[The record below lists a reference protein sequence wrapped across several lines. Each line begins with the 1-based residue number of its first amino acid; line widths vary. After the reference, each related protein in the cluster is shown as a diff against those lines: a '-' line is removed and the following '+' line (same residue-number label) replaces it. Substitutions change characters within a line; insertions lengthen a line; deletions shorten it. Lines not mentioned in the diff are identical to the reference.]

1 MSGHTAMIYGSH
13 DEFVAGVS
21 GFVHAGLD
29 TGDRIM
35 VVAPPEK
42 LKRLESALGAAALEQ
57 VDLRDADTVY
67 RPQTRVMQ
75 VTLDYLDEQPTRPT
89 RLVAEQALAD
99 RRDLEVAAYLR
110 QEAAANSSYAR
121 FPVTVLCP
129 YDAAGLPGHVLA
141 ACRKTH
147 PRLLEAGRMA
157 TNAEYLDPR
166 AYLTQ
171 EFSVPVPPSHAA
183 AFTCESVDDLVVA
196 RRLVQGEAAKAQLG
210 WDTAGDLVL
219 AVNEVLTNAL
229 THGRPPVRLYVY
241 REGPALVCH
250 VHDLGQRRIDPLAGY
265 LPPPQEPT
273 SGRGLWLAR
282 QLCDSVEIGRAASG
296 SHVRLLMLPGS

>member
-1 MSGHTAMIYGSH
+1 MSGHNAMIYGTD
-13 DEFVAGVS
+13 DEFVTGVS
-21 GFVHAGLD
+21 GFVHAGLE
-29 TGDRIM
+29 TGERVM
-35 VVAPPEK
+35 VVAPAEK
-42 LKRLESALGAAALEQ
+42 LHRLEATLGAALAH
-57 VDLRDADTVY
+57 VDMRDAEAVY

-75 VTLDYLDEQPTRPT
+75 VTLDYLGEQPTRPT
-89 RLVAEQALAD
+89 RLVAEQALAA

-110 QEAAANSSYAR
+110 QEAAANASYAR

-129 YDAAGLPGHVLA
+129 YDAAGLPARVLD

-147 PRLLEAGRMA
+147 PGLLESGQLTANGD
-157 TNAEYLDPR
+157 YLDPR

-171 EFSVPVPPSHAA
+171 EFDVPVPPSRAA
-183 AFTCESVDDLVVA
+183 TFTCESVDDLVVA

-229 THGRPPVRLYVY
+229 THGRPPARLYVY
-241 REGPALVCH
+241 REGPALACH
-250 VHDLGQRRIDPLAGY
+250 VHDLGPGFIDPLAGY
-265 LPPPQEPT
+265 LPPPREPT

-282 QLCDSVEIGRAASG
+282 QLCDSVEIGRDAAG
-296 SHVRLLMLPGS
+296 SHVRLLMLPDG